1 MDNNLSYIKER
12 ILTYIE
18 YKGVNKNHFIES
30 IGMTYGNFKGSNKY
44 RPLNS
49 DAIENILSISED
61 LNPLWLLTG
70 KGEMLKP
77 QISPKEYIEK
87 EEVNNIVSEPQEDIA
102 PKVIKYNFK
111 SDYFNINNQL
121 IPLYEIEA
129 AAGLNTL
136 FSNQTDQSPIDYIS
150 VPNAP
155 KCDGALFVRGDS
167 MYPIMKSGDIV
178 CYKRINDMLNN
189 IRYGEVYLLYID
201 DGDDEYLTIKYV
213 QTSER
218 GKEFVKLVSHNQ
230 YHAPKDEAISN
241 IKALAI
247 IKLSIRYNTI
257 S

>member
-1 MDNNLSYIKER
+1 MDKELILKRIKEAENLVSDKELADFLE
-12 ILTYIE
+12 ISKSTLSNW
-18 YKGVNKNHFIES
+18 YKRNSIDYDLVFSKCEHINKE
-30 IGMTYGNFKGSNKY
+30 
-44 RPLNS
+44 
-49 DAIENILSISED
+49 
-61 LNPLWLLTG
+61 WLLSG
-70 KGEMLKP
+70 DGIMFKP
-77 QISPKEYIEK
+77 QISPKEYIQGED
-87 EEVNNIVSEPQEDIA
+87 VSNTVSEPQEDIA
-102 PKVIKYNFK
+102 CKAIKYNFK